1 VKKMPEAPEVLDF
14 LARRQ
19 SLPAKLMTPPVPDEA
34 AIGRILQLAVRVP
47 DHGKLTPWRFAVLAP
62 AAAARIGD
70 LAAARAAET
79 GADPAKG
86 RGVYDRGLAAIV
98 VIGRPVPSDK
108 VPPVEQMLS
117 AGALCQNILIAATAM
132 GWGANWLS
140 GWPAHDP
147 VFCARAFGTTGAEW
161 VAGIIHMGRLAEV
174 PADRPRPDAAAL
186 TTWIRA

>member
-1 VKKMPEAPEVLDF
+1 MKIMAQVPEVLAF
-14 LARRQ
+14 LSRRQ

-34 AIGRILQLAVRVP
+34 EIAGILRLAVRVP
-47 DHGKLTPWRFAVLAP
+47 DHGKLTPWRFAVLSP
-62 AAAARIGD
+62 AAAARIAG
-70 LAAARAAET
+70 LAEARAAET
-79 GADPAKG
+79 GADPVKG

-108 VPPVEQMLS
+108 VPPVEQLLS

-147 VFCARAFGTTGAEW
+147 VFTARAFGTTGEEW
-161 VAGIIHMGRLAEV
+161 VAGVIHLGSLAEA